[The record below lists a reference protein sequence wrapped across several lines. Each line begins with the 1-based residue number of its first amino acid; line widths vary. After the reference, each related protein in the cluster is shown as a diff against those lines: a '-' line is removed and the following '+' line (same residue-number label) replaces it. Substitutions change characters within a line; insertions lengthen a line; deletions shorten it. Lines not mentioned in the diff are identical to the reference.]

1 MKLNKEIKREERV
14 LKERK
19 RIKEVLAFAE
29 NEIKE
34 WQGVVDKFKKLEE
47 NTYL

>member
-1 MKLNKEIKREERV
+1 MKLKKEIKREERI

-34 WQGVVDKFKKLEE
+34 WRVVDKFKKLEE